1 MLFNSYIFILLFLPI
16 AIIGYFILN
25 HYKKNKIAEIYL
37 LSMSLVFYAFFNVS
51 YLPILIVSILVN
63 FLFYKYYLKNKK
75 SKKKKIL
82 LIFNLLLNLG
92 LLVYFKYMNFFID
105 NINILFKKDIPLL
118 TIFVPVGI
126 SFFTFQ
132 QIAFI
137 IDSYKG
143 DVSKYNFLDYATY
156 ISFFPTISSG
166 PIAFHNEIIPQLN
179 DKKRKK
185 LNWENLSK
193 GIYGFVLGLSK
204 KVLIADIFGIVANYG
219 FDNIEALN
227 TTNAILV
234 MLSYTFQI
242 YFDFSG
248 YSDMAI
254 GIGKMFNID
263 LPVNFNSPYKALSIK
278 DFWSRWHITLTRF
291 FTKYIYIPLGG
302 NRKGK
307 TRTYINI
314 LIIFLIS
321 GLWHGANWTFII
333 WGILHGIA
341 SIIYRVFKKGFD
353 KLNPVLNWFITFGFI
368 NISWIFFRADSVR
381 KALLFINRI
390 FQFNFG
396 AIADSIKNAFELPG
410 FKFLLEKFSFLS
422 YFPFLSLQLVF
433 VITILLVLG
442 SKNVQEKI
450 ECFYPNIWKVIMT
463 VLLLVWCILSFSGI
477 STFLYFNF

>member
-341 SIIYRVFKKGFD
+341 SIIYHVFKKGFD

>member
-422 YFPFLSLQLVF
+422 YFPFLSLQLFF